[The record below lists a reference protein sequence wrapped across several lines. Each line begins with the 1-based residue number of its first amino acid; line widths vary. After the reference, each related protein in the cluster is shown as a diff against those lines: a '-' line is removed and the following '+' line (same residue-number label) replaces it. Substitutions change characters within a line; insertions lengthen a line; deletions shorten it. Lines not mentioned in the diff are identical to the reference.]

1 MPLARPRHRA
11 EYVRQERLRLLVA
24 MQDRAL
30 ATFLIIDHELHRDT
44 GAAGPARVRRV
55 ATIAERVAA
64 VGRAHG
70 PAWPPG
76 NQGPRRTG
84 RAATARP
91 AASVERSLSVIS
103 VMLPGGMA
111 RDCTAQI
118 SISRAWRRISLALS
132 SRTSCGGEVIPAQT
146 GSFAWHILQRD
157 STISSTVL
165 KEGAG
170 ATAPVLIQ
178 GSPTMVS
185 QAIVMSPSAATAHGH
200 SGSCLPSWRML

>member
-55 ATIAERVAA
+55 ATIADQVAR

-70 PAWPPG
+70 VAWPHRNDG
-76 NQGPRRTG
+76 QRSSGG
-84 RAATARP
+84 ASTARH
-91 AASVERSLSVIS
+91 AASVERSWSVIS

-111 RDCTAQI
+111 RACTAQI
-118 SISRAWRRISLALS
+118 SISRGW
-132 SRTSCGGEVIPAQT
+132 
-146 GSFAWHILQRD
+146 
-157 STISSTVL
+157 
-165 KEGAG
+165 GA
-170 ATAPVLIQ
+170 
-178 GSPTMVS
+178 
-185 QAIVMSPSAATAHGH
+185 
-200 SGSCLPSWRML
+200 